1 MSSRE
6 TMAGAG
12 GDAPRLDGRIA
23 LITGGSRGIGRAIA
37 QRFAAA
43 GATVV
48 VTARS
53 LETAKNEPGTLRE
66 TVDLIER
73 AGGRA
78 FALAADLESA
88 QDREELVARAAALAG
103 GLDILVNNAGYAE
116 YATIAEMSDA
126 TYDRT
131 MDHYLRAPFVLSR
144 AAIPLMKSRG
154 AGWIVN
160 VGSVTAQPP
169 DKPYGWF
176 DANGGSTLY
185 AAVKAALNRFT
196 QGLAAECLASNI
208 AVNLIAPSTAIA
220 TPGAARYIPGDYP
233 TERVEYLAECAL
245 QLAHLP
251 AAERTGLVTH
261 SMHFPTAAG
270 FAVFGLDGK
279 AKLPPAVAPEG
290 SHPGIVSS
298 GEWR

>member
-1 MSSRE
+1 MSPVN
-6 TMAGAG
+6 
-12 GDAPRLDGRIA
+12 APRLDGRIA
-23 LITGGSRGIGRAIA
+23 LVTGGSRGIGRAIA

-53 LETAKNEPGTLRE
+53 LDSARSEPGTLRE
-66 TVDLIER
+66 TVASIEK

-78 FALAADLESA
+78 YALAADLERA
-88 QDREELVARAAALAG
+88 EDRAALVSRAAALAG

-126 TYDRT
+126 NFDRT
-131 MDHYLRAPFVLSR
+131 LDHYLRAPFVLAR
-144 AAIPLMKSRG
+144 AAIPLMKARG

-169 DKPYGWF
+169 IKPYGWF
-176 DANGGSTLY
+176 EENGGSTLY
-185 AAVKAALNRFT
+185 AAVKAALNRMT
-196 QGLAAECLASNI
+196 QGLAAECLPHGI
-208 AVNLIAPSTAIA
+208 AVNVIAPSTAIL
-220 TPGAARYIPGDYP
+220 TPGAARYIPADYP

-251 AAERTGLVTH
+251 ASERTGLVTH
-261 SMHFPTAAG
+261 SMHFPAALG
-270 FAVFGLDGK
+270 FDVHELDGTGV
-279 AKLPPAVAPEG
+279 LPRAVAPEA
-290 SHPGIVSS
+290 SHPAIVPN

>member
-1 MSSRE
+1 MPQ
-6 TMAGAG
+6 MN
-12 GDAPRLDGRIA
+12 APTLEGRIA
-23 LITGGSRGIGRAIA
+23 LVTGASRGIGRAIS

-53 LETAKNEPGTLRE
+53 LDTTKSEPGTLRE
-66 TVDLIER
+66 TVELIER
-73 AGGRA
+73 AGGKA
-78 FALAADLESA
+78 FAIAADLESA
-88 QDREELVARAAALAG
+88 ADREALVARAAALAG

-116 YATIAEMSDA
+116 YAAIAEMSDA

-131 MDHYLRAPFVLSR
+131 MDHYLRSPFVLSR
-144 AAIPLMKSRG
+144 AAIPIMKARG

-196 QGLAAECLASNI
+196 QGLAAECLANDI

-220 TPGAARYIPGDYP
+220 TPGASRYIPGDYP
-233 TERVEYLAECAL
+233 TERVEYLAESAL
-245 QLAHLP
+245 QLAYLP

-261 SMHFPTAAG
+261 SMHFPAALG
-270 FAVFGLDGK
+270 FKVYELDGK
-279 AKLPPAVAPEG
+279 AELPRAVAPAE
-290 SHPGIVSS
+290 SHPGIVPN

>member
-1 MSSRE
+1 MP
-6 TMAGAG
+6 AVN
-12 GDAPRLDGRIA
+12 APNLEGKIA
-23 LITGGSRGIGRAIA
+23 LVTGGSRGIGRAIA
-37 QRFAAA
+37 QRFASA
-43 GATVV
+43 GATVI

-53 LETAKNEPGTLRE
+53 LEAAKTEPGTLRE
-66 TVDLIER
+66 TVEQIEK

-78 FALAADLESA
+78 FALAADLEREA
-88 QDREELVARAAALAG
+88 DREALVARAAALAG

-116 YATIAEMSDA
+116 YATIAEMTNA

-131 MDHYLRAPFVLSR
+131 LDHYLRAPFVLSR
-144 AAIPLMKSRG
+144 AAIPLLKARG

-220 TPGAARYIPGDYP
+220 TPGASRYIPSDYP
-233 TERVEYLAECAL
+233 TEPVEYLAECAL

-270 FAVFGLDGK
+270 FTVYGLDGK
-279 AKLPPAVAPEG
+279 RALPRAVAPEA
-290 SHPGIVSS
+290 SHPGIVAS

>member
-1 MSSRE
+1 MSPL
-6 TMAGAG
+6 
-12 GDAPRLDGRIA
+12 DAPSLSGRIA
-23 LITGGSRGIGRAIA
+23 LVTGGSRGIGRAIA

-53 LETAKNEPGTLRE
+53 LDTTKSEPGTLRE
-66 TVDLIER
+66 TVDLIEG

-78 FALAADLESA
+78 FALAADLERA
-88 QDREELVARAAALAG
+88 ADREALVARAAGLAG

-126 TYDRT
+126 TFDRT
-131 MDHYLRAPFVLSR
+131 LDHYLRAPFALSR
-144 AAIPLMKSRG
+144 AAIPLMKARG

-169 DKPYGWF
+169 TKPYGWF

-220 TPGAARYIPGDYP
+220 TPGASRYIPSDYP
-233 TERVEYLAECAL
+233 TERVEYLAESAL

-251 AAERTGLVTH
+251 AALRTGLVTH
-261 SMHFPTAAG
+261 SMHFPAALG
-270 FAVFGLDGK
+270 FPVFSLDGK
-279 AKLPPAVAPEG
+279 SRLPAAVAPEA
-290 SHPGIVSS
+290 SHPAIVGD

>member
-1 MSSRE
+1 MPQ
-6 TMAGAG
+6 TN
-12 GDAPRLDGRIA
+12 APRLDGKIA
-23 LITGGSRGIGRAIA
+23 LVTGASRGIGRAIA

-53 LETAKNEPGTLRE
+53 LDAAKAEPGTLRE

-73 AGGRA
+73 AGGKA
-78 FALAADLESA
+78 FALAADLEQA
-88 QDREELVARAAALAG
+88 ADREALVPRAAALAG
-103 GLDILVNNAGYAE
+103 GIDVLVNNAGYAE

-126 TYDRT
+126 TWDRT

-144 AAIPLMKSRG
+144 AAIPLMKARG

-169 DKPYGWF
+169 IPPYGWF

-196 QGLAAECLASNI
+196 QGLAAECLASNV
-208 AVNLIAPSTAIA
+208 AVNVIAPSTAIA
-220 TPGAARYIPGDYP
+220 TPGASRYIPSDYP
-233 TERVEYLAECAL
+233 TERVEYLAESAL
-245 QLAHLP
+245 QLAYLP

-261 SMHFPTAAG
+261 SMHFPAAMG
-270 FAVFGLDGK
+270 FTVHSLDGK
-279 AKLPPAVAPEG
+279 TQLPPAVAPAE
-290 SHPGIVSS
+290 SHPGIVPS